1 MASVLEEPKKRGF
14 WGALGNH
21 FLGFDKREK
30 LRLENERQRGAMAA
44 TERLPEQ
51 IAAMTGPMTGENS
64 VLSPEYSQG
73 VRNQQRADVLGSMAA
88 IAPKT
93 TANSVLGSMFPSPQQ
108 TNRMQQQL
116 GLMDAL
122 GYPRNPQGFAEFN
135 QDQARPPTPTE
146 EALAEINLS
155 RATEQAK
162 GLELENIEKRD
173 SRRRRSATSVTA
185 QRGIAAQA
193 TDMVDLIIEL
203 DGGKPIVNRMGGPKD
218 GVMGMVQEGLASF
231 ASPVFPDVRK
241 REAMLET
248 IDKIGGFMADKL
260 DDAKAAANNT
270 TTVTKFNNLKASLP
284 NSGMEPQAALVA
296 LKDVL
301 NGFVGE
307 SSGLPEKAIDQA
319 SIEAMTVLAKDIPT
333 IVDKLNGDALVFK
346 NTDEAQKF
354 ADKYSGLMRPG
365 DTVYIGGKELVFSD
379 E

>member
-1 MASVLEEPKKRGF
+1 MASVLEEPNKRGF

-30 LRLENERQRGAMAA
+30 LRLENEQRRRSMAA

-73 VRNQQRADVLGSMAA
+73 ARNQQRADVVGSMAA

-93 TANSVLGSMFPSPQQ
+93 TANSVLGSMYPSPQQ

-122 GYPRNPQGFAEFN
+122 GYPRNPQGFAAYN
-135 QDQARPPTPTE
+135 QDQARPPTPAE
-146 EALAEINLS
+146 EALADINLD
-155 RATEQAK
+155 RAREQAES
-162 GLELENIEKRD
+162 LRLENQNAREA
-173 SRRRRSATSVTA
+173 RRQRLATSETA

-193 TDMVDLIIEL
+193 TDMVDLIIKL
-203 DGGKPIVNRMGGPKD
+203 DSGKPITNRMGGPKD
-218 GVMGMVQEGLASF
+218 GAIGMVQEGIASLAS
-231 ASPVFPDVRK
+231 PIFPGVRK
-241 REAMLET
+241 REAQLEMV
-248 IDKIGGFMADKL
+248 DKIGQFMADKL
-260 DDAKAAANNT
+260 DDAKAAANNA
-270 TTVTKFNNLKASLP
+270 TTVTKFNNLKESLP
-284 NSGMEPQAALVA
+284 NSEMEPQAALMA

-301 NGFVGE
+301 KGFVGE
-307 SSGLPEKAIDQA
+307 SSGLPEAAIDQA
-319 SIEAMTVLAKDIPT
+319 SIEAMTVLAKEIPT
-333 IVDKLNGDALVFK
+333 IVDKINGDTLVFK
-346 NTDEAQKF
+346 NADEAQKF

-365 DTVYIGGKELVFSD
+365 DIVYIGGKELVFSD